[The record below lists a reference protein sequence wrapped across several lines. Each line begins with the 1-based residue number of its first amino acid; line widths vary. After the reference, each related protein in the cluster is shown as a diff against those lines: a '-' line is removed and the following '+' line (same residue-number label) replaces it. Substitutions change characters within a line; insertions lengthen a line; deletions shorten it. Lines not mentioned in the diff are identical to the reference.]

1 MLSKDINQI
10 HKSIF
15 VTEDPKKANKQC
27 NELLLQKGGSQNAM
41 LLAYKSIALLKL
53 YFGSK
58 VWRTD
63 RTLTNIFRYLT
74 KSLILVETQVS
85 AEEDDKTK
93 KKNETLG
100 FIHFRFALLYYH
112 LKQFGNSKSHLDI
125 ATKVYSYSSSA
136 EPSLPT
142 WEYTINEKLTTDKNE
157 RISDNVKL
165 DLTMFGEDDLQEDM
179 QEINISEKV
188 ESFAEPESEI
198 NQTESP
204 KELDEKKSHESVPTA
219 VPESQSFLAAETKA
233 LTPKFKVDWYQTPQL
248 VTVSLFTAHPP
259 KSKENVSCS
268 VTHNQYLEVSYP
280 NPDSESNSEFQYNVK
295 LAFKVANE
303 IEKVFVGTKKLEITL
318 RKSKS
323 GHTWKTLE
331 FHENQT
337 DPSVLQDTASSSST
351 YTIKS
356 PYTSKVDWNK
366 FGSNISDDNVTAVP
380 GDPNSV
386 DIENESENEGGVDS
400 FFQQLYKDADP
411 DTKKA
416 MMKSFLESNGTALST
431 DWQDVK
437 EKKVETTPPDGMEA
451 KKW

>member
-1 MLSKDINQI
+1 MLSKDVEQI

-15 VTEDPKKANKQC
+15 VTEDPKKANQQC
-27 NELLLQKGGSQNAM
+27 NKLLLQKGGSQNAM

-58 VWRTD
+58 VWKTN
-63 RTLTNIFRYLT
+63 RTLTNIFRYLM
-74 KSLILVETQVS
+74 KSLILVETQAS
-85 AEEDDKTK
+85 ADDQE

-112 LKQFGNSKSHLDI
+112 LKQFGNAKSHLDI
-125 ATKVYSYSSSA
+125 ATKIYLYNLSS
-136 EPSLPT
+136 EPSLST
-142 WEYTINEKLTTDKNE
+142 WEYTINEKLKTGGAEAGTGN
-157 RISDNVKL
+157 IKL
-165 DLTMFGEDDLQEDM
+165 DVDIFGEDDLQEDM
-179 QEINISEKV
+179 QDLNFFEN
-188 ESFAEPESEI
+188 
-198 NQTESP
+198 TESP
-204 KELDEKKSHESVPTA
+204 AEQEKQEKQDIQDSLPAV
-219 VPESQSFLAAETKA
+219 VPETQSFLTAETEA
-233 LTPKFKVDWYQTPQL
+233 STPKFKVDWYQTPQL

-259 KSKENVSCS
+259 KSKDSVSCT

-295 LAFKVANE
+295 LAFKVAEE
-303 IEKVFVGTKKLEITL
+303 IEKVFVGTKKMEVTL
-318 RKSKS
+318 RKLKS

-337 DPSVLQDTASSSST
+337 DPSVLQDPSSSAST

-366 FGSNISDDNVTAVP
+366 FGASISDDNVAAAP
-380 GDPNSV
+380 GDPSNV
-386 DIENESENEGGVDS
+386 EMENGGQSEGGVET

-411 DTKKA
+411 DTKRA

-437 EKKVETTPPDGMEA
+437 DKKVETTPPDGMEA